1 MSMERKRKEKRREGE
16 KREGRKEERERKEG
30 GEKTSAMI
38 KAVIWSQYV
47 FTEICQLKHVFH

>member
-1 MSMERKRKEKRREGE
+1 MERKRKEKRREGE